1 MPRRRNATI
10 QLEALQRLSRAKL
23 RTLWTEE
30 LSETPTSSLG
40 RDILALGIA
49 YARQERLY
57 GGLSRRVVK
66 ELERLGAC
74 ALSNGAEAELSSNPI
89 PRAGT
94 ILVREWHGVTHHASR
109 RYFELVLLHG
119 PIEDR
124 WQYPAVIKVH
134 DCPSCEPVREHKANR
149 ERVGQPHRRLRRRR
163 SRRPSRA

>member
-1 MPRRRNATI
+1 MPRRQNEII

-30 LSETPTSSLG
+30 LSETPPSSLG

-74 ALSNGAEAELSSNPI
+74 ALSNGAEAELSTNPI

-94 ILVREWHGVTHHASR
+94 ILVREWQGVTHHVTVTDDGFLWNGNSHRSLSGIAR
-109 RYFELVLLHG
+109 AITGTTWNG
-119 PIEDR
+119 PR
-124 WQYPAVIKVH
+124 FFGL
-134 DCPSCEPVREHKANR
+134 RESKTKSSGAEH
-149 ERVGQPHRRLRRRR
+149 E
-163 SRRPSRA
+163 